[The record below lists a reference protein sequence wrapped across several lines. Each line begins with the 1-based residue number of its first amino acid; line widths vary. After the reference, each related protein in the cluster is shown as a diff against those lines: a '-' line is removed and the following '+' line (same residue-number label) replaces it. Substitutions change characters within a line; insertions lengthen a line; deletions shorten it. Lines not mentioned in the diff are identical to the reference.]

1 MKNDPKENI
10 KLHTIIIKYANYLSA
25 SSSSSS
31 TFFFFLRNQ
40 KQIKKQN
47 KSPQLNK

>member
-1 MKNDPKENI
+1 MKNDPKEKI

-25 SSSSSS
+25 SSSSS
-31 TFFFFLRNQ
+31 TFFFLRNQ